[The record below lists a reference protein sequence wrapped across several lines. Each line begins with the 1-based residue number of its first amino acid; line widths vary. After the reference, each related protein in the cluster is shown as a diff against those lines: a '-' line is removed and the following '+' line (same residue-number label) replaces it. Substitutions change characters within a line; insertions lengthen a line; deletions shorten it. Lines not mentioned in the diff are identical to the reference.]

1 MVDNISRLCSFE
13 NLSNLDV
20 NKSGNCYG
28 AWSIE
33 HYFGESEVGGWRNDM
48 TADMVEQLD
57 CVTEQKLQGS
67 GLKFQVCLLATLTVC
82 SFTS

>member
-1 MVDNISRLCSFE
+1 M
-13 NLSNLDV
+13 

-33 HYFGESEVGGWRNDM
+33 HYFGESEFGGWRNDM

>member
-1 MVDNISRLCSFE
+1 MGCPFSPEEEAREVVDNISRLCSFE

-67 GLKFQVCLLATLTVC
+67 GLKF
-82 SFTS
+82 